1 MPGYLITPIAEAAAI
16 PIVPSGN
23 ITASNLQD
31 ALYQL
36 DTDKA
41 QNSSVSA
48 SVSSLNENLS
58 ASVFELNANISS
70 VEGVALLGL

>member
-23 ITASNLQD
+23 ITANNLQD
-31 ALYQL
+31 AITQL
-36 DTDKA
+36 DTNKA
-41 QNSSVSA
+41 QQSALSA
-48 SVSSLNENLS
+48 SVTTLNNNLS
-58 ASVFELNANISS
+58 ASVSALNTDISS

>member
-1 MPGYLITPIAEAAAI
+1 MMPGYLITPIAEAAAI

-23 ITASNLQD
+23 ITANNLQD

-41 QNSSVSA
+41 QNSAVSASVSNISA
-48 SVSSLNENLS
+48 SVSSLNEN
-58 ASVFELNANISS
+58 ISS
-70 VEGVALLGL
+70 VEGVALIGL